1 MRLVVPLTNYAWLV
15 SFCNFI
21 KKRLQH
27 MCFLVK
33 FLEKICRIPLVAA
46 SDCYQLTGLV
56 SNFFSSFMK
65 IIQSHSQIRKKSFPN
80 LLSESYKRKKLTKH
94 TSRRVHTRHY
104 YTSSK
109 LICFSDVFFY
119 FKNVF
124 ISHLW
129 EVNNFIAWV
138 KPVVWNCEQKL

>member
-1 MRLVVPLTNYAWLV
+1 MHGWLA
-15 SFCNFI
+15 SATLS
-21 KKRLQH
+21 KRDSNT
-27 MCFLVK
+27 CFLVK
-33 FLEKICRIPLVAA
+33 FAKKNCRIPLVAA
-46 SDCYQLTGLV
+46 SDCYQLTGLF
-56 SNFFSSFMK
+56 SNFFRSFMK

-119 FKNVF
+119 FK
-124 ISHLW
+124 HLW

-138 KPVVWNCEQKL
+138 KPAVWNCEQKL